1 MLRFSFTFTDYL
13 HSALEGGPHPTKLP
27 NTLSNIERLFYWL
40 CHTHTHIAYASLECF
55 ACVCLCVCVDFLIS
69 CRHSNRQTTVHQY
82 FPLANRR
89 PIRSGQGQHP
99 KVCNKVVNFYVK
111 VSVCLR
117 VCVCIWLGIHICTL
131 STFYCPPCHIF
142 SINISHC
149 TRILC
154 SEESETFSSVRINKV
169 CTQKLWERQQREKE
183 RARKRKT
190 SSEHT

>member
-1 MLRFSFTFTDYL
+1 MLLRTVL
-13 HSALEGGPHPTKLP
+13 
-27 NTLSNIERLFYWL
+27 RV
-40 CHTHTHIAYASLECF
+40 
-55 ACVCLCVCVDFLIS
+55 CVCVSVCVCVDFLIS

-82 FPLANRR
+82 FSLANRR

-117 VCVCIWLGIHICTL
+117 VSVCGCVCVHLARYSYL
-131 STFYCPPCHIF
+131 YFAYPPCHIF

-183 RARKRKT
+183 RERERGR
-190 SSEHT
+190 